1 MFIRILS
8 GCICAGKPCKIGE
21 IIDASANDATI
32 LLNCGFAEIAS
43 DPVQVVEPEQ
53 KKEQK
58 KKSKKKSKKK

>member
-32 LLNCGFAEIAS
+32 LLNCGFAEIAA
-43 DPVQVVEPEQ
+43 DPVQVVPEL

-58 KKSKKKSKKK
+58 KKSKKK